1 MDGQLSPNFIFY
13 HDGEQLGTEGGGAT
27 KTYPGKP
34 YVDYELTTRKS
45 GLLTGEVGQLKS
57 TAHVYGVP
65 CKYYRKIPKF
75 LDARNFGVIHLKFK
89 QKWPILK
96 IFVKNMQME

>member
-34 YVDYELTTRKS
+34 YVDYVLTTRKS
-45 GLLTGEVGQLKS
+45 GLLTGEVGRVNS
-57 TAHVYGVP
+57 TANVYEVP
-65 CKYYRKIPKF
+65 CKYVGHPISSDNG
-75 LDARNFGVIHLKFK
+75 LIS
-89 QKWPILK
+89 QKLL
-96 IFVKNMQME
+96 